1 MKKLFIVVLLLSI
14 NLILNATDKI
24 VQQSGTFNLMWEDK
38 ASIHSQSYNES
49 DYCSNLVLG
58 DYYDWRLPSPIELYM
73 LVDKSKYNLA
83 YIFPFQGQALG
94 AYVFYSNTDRL
105 SSSFLWTVNFTH
117 GLFDFEWKSKIS
129 GYKCVRGAELNFSFS
144 RDNNTSI
151 VIENTTNLMYQD
163 TNDTLMT
170 NKNWDTANDYC
181 TNLTLGSFNDWRLPS
196 PKELRITYKM
206 GLQFEIDN
214 VFKNTSTSSYWSNAS
229 AVYETMNSGKPSAW
243 AINNQEDIAL
253 AKTFEKNVRCVRGNQ
268 LSLNF
273 NNISEKVPPV
283 VSITNY
289 PSSIYSSSLFSADIN
304 ATDSDGN
311 VTNYFWD
318 FGDDTNSTSSTL
330 SHSYS
335 KAGAYTVKL
344 TVTDNDGLSATSSF
358 NVTVIEPVKKII
370 TIAQL
375 KTGQTTSY
383 TQEDDGWYRAGKD
396 RSFSRDVTSEV
407 VTDNVTGLI
416 WQDDTNV
423 STYETNQISAIS
435 YCEALFL
442 NNKTDWRLPSRKE
455 LSTLLHF
462 GKVKPTIDN
471 TFKNVAT
478 GYAKSYVSSTVNAGD
493 VISAQAIDF
502 NGETTIGVS
511 TSRQYGV
518 DNVRCVRGGQL
529 TEANLTRGTNDIVT
543 DNVSGLMWQD
553 NLAAKTTNV
562 LFEVAIESCKNL
574 ELGGYKDWRLPNVN
588 EINSI
593 MDDTKSSPAIS
604 SIFQNS
610 ATYYWTSTSVHSN
623 SNYAVV
629 ANFGVAQI
637 YSPSKPYN
645 SYDVRCVRGGE
656 VIETNTT
663 VSVIPKTPPVIKLLT
678 ASKTDTTVDTN
689 IDFNATVTDSDGKIT
704 SYSWS
709 FGDGITSSLQN
720 PTHSFSNTGTY
731 SVTLTAK
738 DDDNLTATAT
748 QLITITDN
756 VLTSIIKLSIDTSKS
771 PIFDV
776 NVTITSGEII
786 AKVDLYID
794 GNKTLIASRDL
805 SFLPSSD
812 TNLSINLSEYSKGNH
827 SIKAYVQTLSG
838 TTGYSPEANISIVSK
853 LVECTEGMEC
863 YARATHS
870 LSVKAG
876 WSLVSLPYKTANTDM
891 KPFKNNT
898 SIDSIYTYTY
908 VDRKWKLYSRSS
920 NLSQINIIESKTGFW
935 IKALKDTSIT
945 FNINNSIPETPQN
958 SNKVVYRSGWNL
970 LGTPQYSNLQSSKF
984 DFCNG
989 IKNIWLYRNNIWHNS
1004 KDSIF
1009 TISPIEGFW
1018 LDSSQS
1024 TTCTVY

>member
-1 MKKLFIVVLLLSI
+1 MKKIFIVALLLSV
-14 NLILNATDKI
+14 NFILNATDKI

-38 ASIHSQSYNES
+38 AITYTDSYYNS
-49 DYCSNLVLG
+49 VDYCNNLVLG
-58 DYYDWRLPSPIELYM
+58 NYSDWRHPSANELYLLTDKNVVNTAVAFSFQDNKSNYKFFSNTERLNSNSLWTVKFDSSQFDYEDKGNLAAHRCVRGTAITLNFNRDNNNLIVTENQTGLMYQDNNETLDVNKTWNEANDYCNNLSLGNYSDWRLPTLHELRQTYEIG
-73 LVDKSKYNLA
+73 LN
-83 YIFPFQGQALG
+83 
-94 AYVFYSNTDRL
+94 
-105 SSSFLWTVNFTH
+105 SSFN
-117 GLFDFEWKSKIS
+117 SS
-129 GYKCVRGAELNFSFS
+129 
-144 RDNNTSI
+144 
-151 VIENTTNLMYQD
+151 
-163 TNDTLMT
+163 
-170 NKNWDTANDYC
+170 
-181 TNLTLGSFNDWRLPS
+181 
-196 PKELRITYKM
+196 
-206 GLQFEIDN
+206 
-214 VFKNTSTSSYWSNAS
+214 FKNTLATSYWTNVSELAS
-229 AVYETMNSGKPSAW
+229 DTNVKKKWTL
-243 AINNQEDIAL
+243 INELDSLKLMTEQAS
-253 AKTFEKNVRCVRGNQ
+253 VRCVRGNQ
-268 LSLNF
+268 LILNF
-273 NNISEKVPPV
+273 ATLAEKIAPIL
-283 VSITNY
+283 SITNY
-289 PSSIYSSSLFSADIN
+289 TSNVNTNELIN
-304 ATDSDGN
+304 ANVTATDSDGN

-335 KAGAYTVKL
+335 KAGVYTVKL
-344 TVTDNDGLSATSSF
+344 TVTDNDGLSTSSSF
-358 NVTVIEPVKKII
+358 NVTVTEPIKKII

-375 KTGQTTSY
+375 KTGQITSY
-383 TQEDDGWYRAGKD
+383 TQEDDGWYGAGKD
-396 RSFSRDVTSEV
+396 RSFSRDATNEV
-407 VTDNVTGLI
+407 VTDNITGLI
-416 WQDDTNV
+416 WQDNSDAL
-423 STYETNQISAIS
+423 TYETNQISAIA
-435 YCEALFL
+435 YCEALSL

-493 VISAQAIDF
+493 TISAQAIDF

-511 TSRQYGV
+511 TSKQYGV
-518 DNVRCVRGGQL
+518 DNVRCVRGAQL
-529 TEANLTRGTNDIVT
+529 TEANLTKGTNDIVT

-562 LFEVAIESCKNL
+562 LFEAAIENCKNL

-588 EINSI
+588 EMNLI

-604 SIFQNS
+604 SKFQNS
-610 ATYYWTSTSVHSN
+610 ATYYWTSTTVHSN

-731 SVTLTAK
+731 SVVLTVK
-738 DDDNLTATAT
+738 DDDNLTATST

-756 VLTSIIKLSIDTSKS
+756 VLTPIIKLSIDTSKS

-794 GNKTLIASRDL
+794 GDKTLIASHDL

-853 LVECTEGMEC
+853 SVECTEGMEC
-863 YARATHS
+863 YAQATHS

-898 SIDSIYTYTY
+898 LIDSIYTYTY

-1009 TISPIEGFW
+1009 TISSIEGFW